1 MKMLLQ
7 QIAYYEILQ
16 LPLEETYNLMA
27 LMAI

>member
-7 QIAYYEILQ
+7 QTADYEILQ
-16 LPLEETYNLMA
+16 LPLEETYNLMT

>member
-7 QIAYYEILQ
+7 QTAYYEIMQ